1 MRIIIRTGYLPIS
14 TSTLLKMFKIHR
26 KYVIRHAILK
36 QLKSKI
42 DKRLGD
48 ERALNLSHTSMA
60 ELAKTLKLSFS
71 EVYEYHHAMMQL
83 NQVKC
88 TPLGGKYYLELEEN
102 GYAALVDEYWIR
114 QGERELNEKIYDKVK
129 WLVPVIALV
138 VTAGSL
144 IFSTLTIQKM
154 THKIDGIKIEL
165 EKLKTERNPVM
176 RNPPGNQN

>member
-60 ELAKTLKLSFS
+60 ELAKTLK
-71 EVYEYHHAMMQL
+71 
-83 NQVKC
+83 
-88 TPLGGKYYLELEEN
+88 
-102 GYAALVDEYWIR
+102 
-114 QGERELNEKIYDKVK
+114 
-129 WLVPVIALV
+129 
-138 VTAGSL
+138 
-144 IFSTLTIQKM
+144 QKASV
-154 THKIDGIKIEL
+154 
-165 EKLKTERNPVM
+165 KTEARSNSVCLNLKIVQIIQFISRIIP
-176 RNPPGNQN
+176 